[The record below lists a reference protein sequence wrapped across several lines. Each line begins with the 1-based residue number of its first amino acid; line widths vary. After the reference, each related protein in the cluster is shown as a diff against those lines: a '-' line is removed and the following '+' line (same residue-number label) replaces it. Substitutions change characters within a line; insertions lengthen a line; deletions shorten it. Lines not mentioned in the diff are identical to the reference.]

1 MRSKEKEFEKAEQ
14 EEDMLEDGLK
24 ELIIKHVPNQSLAER
39 LITQSNNHDQLRST
53 PFTLKLSIE
62 MMGINEQKEEEKKE
76 PGPQSTPPPAQGKK
90 GSGAKTVARPRGRRT
105 KAEMNNSSVMR
116 SMTHQAQETPANEE
130 GDDMFQFLRNLDG

>member
-1 MRSKEKEFEKAEQ
+1 MRSKEKELEKAEQ

-62 MMGINEQKEEEKKE
+62 MMGINE
-76 PGPQSTPPPAQGKK
+76 
-90 GSGAKTVARPRGRRT
+90 
-105 KAEMNNSSVMR
+105 
-116 SMTHQAQETPANEE
+116 
-130 GDDMFQFLRNLDG
+130 